1 MRNLLI
7 FAVVA
12 LISEGSGRRQKERA
26 GDDGGDEWES
36 KEEER
41 VLGEGFAIFGGKRVG
56 KRSRERLGG
65 ERRHD
70 EGRAWAIPDAT

>member
-1 MRNLLI
+1 
-7 FAVVA
+7 
-12 LISEGSGRRQKERA
+12 
-26 GDDGGDEWES
+26 
-36 KEEER
+36 

-56 KRSRERLGG
+56 ERSRERLGG